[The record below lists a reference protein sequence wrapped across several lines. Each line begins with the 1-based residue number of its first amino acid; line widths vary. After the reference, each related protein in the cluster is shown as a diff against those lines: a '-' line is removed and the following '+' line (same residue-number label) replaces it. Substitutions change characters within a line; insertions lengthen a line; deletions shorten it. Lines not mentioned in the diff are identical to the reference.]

1 MTRNYSK
8 VPDDKRQRLIEM
20 INMNMTIKDAARR
33 VDIKYENAKAIY
45 RVYRKEQRTSKRR
58 NRFRYKF
65 GEDPPVPSTK
75 ASTKPKRGAA
85 KKPKFESKI
94 KTRAV
99 KAKKQTL
106 EDDDSELDDDEDENE
121 YGDDES
127 MLDEE
132 EDDQDSVSTPAA
144 SVQK

>member
-58 NRFRYKF
+58 NRFRYKL
-65 GEDPPVPSTK
+65 GEDTP
-75 ASTKPKRGAA
+75 KPAENTITKRGAA
-85 KKPKFESKI
+85 KKPKFESKMQ
-94 KTRAV
+94 TRAI
-99 KAKKQTL
+99 KRKEYILEEDESAL
-106 EDDDSELDDDEDENE
+106 EDDDDDVDSL
-121 YGDDES
+121 DDES

-132 EDDQDSVSTPAA
+132 EEKDSADPFTIANE
-144 SVQK
+144 K